1 MEVFSLVYTVVLL
14 VSLIVFAYFITT
26 ILRASYNYY
35 SQMLDWEKMK
45 EPFLF
50 KLPSKVVSVLLV
62 LCFLAMVL

>member
-1 MEVFSLVYTVVLL
+1 MEVFSLVYTAVLL
-14 VSLIVFAYFITT
+14 VSLIVFAYFIIT

-35 SQMLDWEKMK
+35 SQMLDWEKMR
-45 EPFLF
+45 EPILF